1 MEKIKDQIKY
11 LAEKYH
17 FGIVDIR
24 RHMHRYPELSNQ
36 EFETSKYI
44 SGKLKE
50 FGIEHRTGVFKTGI
64 VGSIEGKNPGKKLVA
79 LRADI
84 DALPIHEKNDVEYI
98 SKNSGV
104 MHACGHDVHTAS
116 LLGAA
121 KILHQLRDHF
131 EGSIRLIFQ
140 PAEEKI
146 PGGAKFMIEEGVL
159 EDPKVNSI
167 IGQHVFPELEAG
179 KVGFKT
185 GKYMASS
192 DEINLT
198 IKGKGGHA
206 AMPDRLVD
214 PVLIASHIIVALQQ
228 IVSRNANYSI
238 PTVLSFGEILAEGTY
253 NVIPDEVK
261 IRGTF
266 RTFDEAWR
274 KKAHENITRLA
285 RSVADGMG
293 GECEVVIDN
302 GYPYLVNDD
311 ILTENAFLAAREYLG
326 DDNVVELKL
335 RMTGED
341 FAYYAQ
347 AVPGCFYRLGTASEV
362 LGITSNLHTPT
373 FDVDEKSLTTGMGLM
388 AWLAINELNSI

>member
-1 MEKIKDQIKY
+1 MEKIKDQIKK

-17 FGIVDIR
+17 KEIVDIR
-24 RHMHRYPELSNQ
+24 RYIHRHPELSNQ
-36 EFETSKYI
+36 EFETAKYI
-44 SGKLKE
+44 SARLE
-50 FGIEHRTGVFKTGI
+50 EYGIEHKTGVFQTGI
-64 VGSIEGKNPGKKLVA
+64 VGIIHGKNPDKKMVA

-84 DALPIHEKNDVEYI
+84 DALPIHEKNDVEYK
-98 SKNSGV
+98 SRNPGV

-121 KILHQLRDHF
+121 KILHEIRDYF

-140 PAEEKI
+140 PAEERI

-167 IGQHVFPELEAG
+167 IGQHVFPELQAG

-198 IKGKGGHA
+198 IKGRGGHA

-214 PVLIASHIIVALQQ
+214 PILITSHIILALQQ
-228 IVSRNANYSI
+228 VVSRNADYTI

-253 NVIPDEVK
+253 NVIPDEV
-261 IRGTF
+261 IVRGTF
-266 RTFDEAWR
+266 RTFNEEWR
-274 KKAHENITRLA
+274 SKAHENITRIS
-285 RSVADGMG
+285 RSVAEGMG
-293 GECEVVIDN
+293 GECEVHIDK

-311 ILTENAFLAAREYLG
+311 IVTENAFLAAREYLG
-326 DDNVVELKL
+326 QENVVELKL

-341 FAYYAQ
+341 FAYFAQ
-347 AVPGCFYRLGTASEV
+347 AVPACFYRLGTANEA
-362 LGITSNLHTPT
+362 LGITSNLHTST
-373 FDVDEKSLTTGMGLM
+373 FDVDERSLQTGMGLM